1 MSTGGSCKKHNLKKD
16 WKHLLIVSG
25 MENATKNSATKATD
39 NETCESDE
47 VYASKCYWDNMDQNN
62 KCKHRP
68 S

>member
-1 MSTGGSCKKHNLKKD
+1 MKGGSCKKHD
-16 WKHLLIVSG
+16 FYWKHLLIVSG
-25 MENATKNSATKATD
+25 IECNQKFCDATD